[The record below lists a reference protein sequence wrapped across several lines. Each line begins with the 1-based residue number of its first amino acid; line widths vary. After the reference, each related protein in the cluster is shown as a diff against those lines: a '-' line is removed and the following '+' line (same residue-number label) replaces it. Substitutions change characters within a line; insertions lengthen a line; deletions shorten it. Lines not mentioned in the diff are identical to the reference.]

1 MTETL
6 LMLYAMFAAAGTFAL
21 LSLLGAA
28 ELHARRRRC
37 RDAAL
42 RAKYLRIVMLYLLAG
57 EGPAPRFPMIR
68 RAGARLLLVET
79 VAGLAGVTY
88 GLDAAPLR
96 RIVAEYG
103 LDAWLLRRTARSRGY
118 RRARCLLLLS
128 RLPVGAA
135 AAEFAALTARY
146 RMIRVEW
153 VCSGELE
160 VSGVRALGRSRRRCF
175 RRLVLVDRARD
186 SEAGDFDAAASVA
199 TYDYLLPVRA
209 GCFLL
214 PGSVERLVAELGEGR
229 PGSLDLIRSPLG
241 EPAALLSREAVVAAG
256 GFGMRPLRGIPR
268 CRRRML
274 WEPLLAAPRS
284 GVRMPGRLRGLAAA
298 SLAAAFAAAAAAGW
312 WTSAA
317 ALATLALVWAGRECA
332 ARLAGGTA
340 FSAPG
345 GLTAWRRLFGHY

>member
-1 MTETL
+1 MRQ
-6 LMLYAMFAAAGTFAL
+6 G
-21 LSLLGAA
+21 
-28 ELHARRRRC
+28 
-37 RDAAL
+37 
-42 RAKYLRIVMLYLLAG
+42 
-57 EGPAPRFPMIR
+57 
-68 RAGARLLLVET
+68 
-79 VAGLAGVTY
+79 
-88 GLDAAPLR
+88 
-96 RIVAEYG
+96 
-103 LDAWLLRRTARSRGY
+103 
-118 RRARCLLLLS
+118 
-128 RLPVGAA
+128 
-135 AAEFAALTARY
+135 
-146 RMIRVEW
+146 
-153 VCSGELE
+153 
-160 VSGVRALGRSRRRCF
+160 CF

-284 GVRMPGRLRGLAAA
+284 GVRMPGRLRGLAVA

-317 ALATLALVWAGRECA
+317 ALATLALVWAGGECA

-340 FSAPG
+340 FSPPG

>member
-1 MTETL
+1 MKPIL
-6 LMLYAMFAAAGTFAL
+6 LLLFAATAACVGAL
-21 LSLLGAA
+21 LPLISR
-28 ELHARRRRC
+28 ARS
-37 RDAAL
+37 
-42 RAKYLRIVMLYLLAG
+42 K
-57 EGPAPRFPMIR
+57 
-68 RAGARLLLVET
+68 RLLLNAVRRASSDAPDGIGIS
-79 VAGLAGVTY
+79 VLCSGVTDAAQIENLLSPEY
-88 GLDAAPLR
+88 SRYEVIVVLDAR
-96 RIVAEYG
+96 RH
-103 LDAWLLRRTARSRGY
+103 
-118 RRARCLLLLS
+118 
-128 RLPVGAA
+128 

-256 GFGMRPLRGIPR
+256 GFGMR
-268 CRRRML
+268 
-274 WEPLLAAPRS
+274 
-284 GVRMPGRLRGLAAA
+284 RLRGLAAA
-298 SLAAAFAAAAAAGW
+298 SLAAAFAAATAAGW

-317 ALATLALVWAGRECA
+317 ALATLALVWAGGECA

-340 FSAPG
+340 FSPPG

>member
-1 MTETL
+1 MKPIL
-6 LMLYAMFAAAGTFAL
+6 LLLFAATAACVGAL
-21 LSLLGAA
+21 LPLISR
-28 ELHARRRRC
+28 ARS
-37 RDAAL
+37 
-42 RAKYLRIVMLYLLAG
+42 K
-57 EGPAPRFPMIR
+57 
-68 RAGARLLLVET
+68 RLLLNAVRRASSDAPDGIGIS
-79 VAGLAGVTY
+79 VLCSGVTDAAQIENLLSPEY
-88 GLDAAPLR
+88 SRYEVIVVLDAR
-96 RIVAEYG
+96 RH
-103 LDAWLLRRTARSRGY
+103 
-118 RRARCLLLLS
+118 
-128 RLPVGAA
+128 

-199 TYDYLLPVRA
+199 TYDYLLPFA
-209 GCFLL
+209 PGCFLL
-214 PGSVERLVAELGEGR
+214 PRKRRAARRRTGR
-229 PGSLDLIRSPLG
+229 RPAGKPRPHTLAPGRT
-241 EPAALLSREAVVAAG
+241 AALLSREAVVAAG

>member
-1 MTETL
+1 MKPIL
-6 LMLYAMFAAAGTFAL
+6 LLLFAATAACVGAL
-21 LSLLGAA
+21 LPLISR
-28 ELHARRRRC
+28 ARS
-37 RDAAL
+37 
-42 RAKYLRIVMLYLLAG
+42 K
-57 EGPAPRFPMIR
+57 
-68 RAGARLLLVET
+68 RLLLNAVRRASSDAPDGIGIS
-79 VAGLAGVTY
+79 VLCSGVTDAAQIENLLSPEY
-88 GLDAAPLR
+88 SRYEVIVVLDAR
-96 RIVAEYG
+96 RH
-103 LDAWLLRRTARSRGY
+103 
-118 RRARCLLLLS
+118 
-128 RLPVGAA
+128 

-199 TYDYLLPVRA
+199 TYDYLLP
-209 GCFLL
+209 
-214 PGSVERLVAELGEGR
+214 GSVERLVAELGEGR

-256 GFGMRPLRGIPR
+256 GFGMRRLRGIPR

-284 GVRMPGRLRGLAAA
+284 GVRMPGRLRGLAVA

>member
-1 MTETL
+1 MKPIL
-6 LMLYAMFAAAGTFAL
+6 LLLFAATAACVGAL
-21 LSLLGAA
+21 LPLISR
-28 ELHARRRRC
+28 ARS
-37 RDAAL
+37 
-42 RAKYLRIVMLYLLAG
+42 K
-57 EGPAPRFPMIR
+57 
-68 RAGARLLLVET
+68 RLLLNAVRRASSDAPDGIGIS
-79 VAGLAGVTY
+79 VLCSGVTDAAQIENLLSPEY
-88 GLDAAPLR
+88 SRYEVIVVLDAR
-96 RIVAEYG
+96 RH
-103 LDAWLLRRTARSRGY
+103 
-118 RRARCLLLLS
+118 
-128 RLPVGAA
+128 

-175 RRLVLVDRARD
+175 RRLVLVDRAQD

-284 GVRMPGRLRGLAAA
+284 GTRMPGRLRGLVDLRRRARDPR
-298 SLAAAFAAAAAAGW
+298 AGM
-312 WTSAA
+312 
-317 ALATLALVWAGRECA
+317 GRRGVRRA
-332 ARLAGGTA
+332 ARGRNGL
-340 FSAPG
+340 FAPG
-345 GLTAWRRLFGHY
+345 RPHGMETPFRTLLRH

>member
-1 MTETL
+1 MKPIL
-6 LMLYAMFAAAGTFAL
+6 LLLFAATAACVGAL
-21 LSLLGAA
+21 LPLISR
-28 ELHARRRRC
+28 ARS
-37 RDAAL
+37 
-42 RAKYLRIVMLYLLAG
+42 K
-57 EGPAPRFPMIR
+57 
-68 RAGARLLLVET
+68 RLLLNAVRRASSDAPDGIGIS
-79 VAGLAGVTY
+79 VLCSGVTDAAQIENLLSPEY
-88 GLDAAPLR
+88 SRYEVIVVLDAR
-96 RIVAEYG
+96 RH
-103 LDAWLLRRTARSRGY
+103 
-118 RRARCLLLLS
+118 
-128 RLPVGAA
+128 

-199 TYDYLLPVRA
+199 TYDY
-209 GCFLL
+209 LL

>member
-1 MTETL
+1 MKPIL
-6 LMLYAMFAAAGTFAL
+6 LLLFAATAACVGAL
-21 LSLLGAA
+21 LPLISR
-28 ELHARRRRC
+28 ARS
-37 RDAAL
+37 
-42 RAKYLRIVMLYLLAG
+42 K
-57 EGPAPRFPMIR
+57 
-68 RAGARLLLVET
+68 RLLLNAVRRASSDAPDGIGIS
-79 VAGLAGVTY
+79 VLCSGVT
-88 GLDAAPLR
+88 DAAQ
-96 RIVAEYG
+96 IEN
-103 LDAWLLRRTARSRGY
+103 
-118 RRARCLLLLS
+118 LLS
-128 RLPVGAA
+128 P
-135 AAEFAALTARY
+135 EYSRY
-146 RMIRVEW
+146 
-153 VCSGELE
+153 E
-160 VSGVRALGRSRRRCF
+160 VIV
-175 RRLVLVDRARD
+175 VL
-186 SEAGDFDAAASVA
+186 DAAASVA

-284 GVRMPGRLRGLAAA
+284 GVRMPGRLRGLAVA

>member
-1 MTETL
+1 MKPIL
-6 LMLYAMFAAAGTFAL
+6 LLLFAATAACVGAL
-21 LSLLGAA
+21 LPLISR
-28 ELHARRRRC
+28 ARS
-37 RDAAL
+37 
-42 RAKYLRIVMLYLLAG
+42 K
-57 EGPAPRFPMIR
+57 
-68 RAGARLLLVET
+68 RLLLNAVRRASSDAPDGIGIS
-79 VAGLAGVTY
+79 VLCSGVTDAAQIENLLSPEY
-88 GLDAAPLR
+88 SRYEVIVVLDAR
-96 RIVAEYG
+96 RH
-103 LDAWLLRRTARSRGY
+103 
-118 RRARCLLLLS
+118 
-128 RLPVGAA
+128 

-256 GFGMRPLRGIPR
+256 GIPR

-345 GLTAWRRLFGHY
+345 GVTAWRRLFGHY

>member
-1 MTETL
+1 MKPIL
-6 LMLYAMFAAAGTFAL
+6 LLLFAATAACVGAL
-21 LSLLGAA
+21 LPLISR
-28 ELHARRRRC
+28 ARS
-37 RDAAL
+37 
-42 RAKYLRIVMLYLLAG
+42 K
-57 EGPAPRFPMIR
+57 
-68 RAGARLLLVET
+68 RLLLNAVRRASSDAPDGIGIS
-79 VAGLAGVTY
+79 VLCSGVTDAAQIENLLSPEY
-88 GLDAAPLR
+88 SRYEVIVVLDAR
-96 RIVAEYG
+96 RH
-103 LDAWLLRRTARSRGY
+103 
-118 RRARCLLLLS
+118 
-128 RLPVGAA
+128 

-229 PGSLDLIRSPLG
+229 PGRLDLIRSPLG

-284 GVRMPGRLRGLAAA
+284 GVRMPRPLRGGGPPPPRSRPSRWYGPAGSAPRGSRAERPFRPREA
-298 SLAAAFAAAAAAGW
+298 SRHGD
-312 WTSAA
+312 
-317 ALATLALVWAGRECA
+317 
-332 ARLAGGTA
+332 A
-340 FSAPG
+340 FSDTIKALKIFRYHKFLLP
-345 GLTAWRRLFGHY
+345 LPWQ

>member
-1 MTETL
+1 MLIVL
-6 LMLYAMFAAAGTFAL
+6 LLLLAAVAAAALAL
-21 LSLLGAA
+21 LWLVVRGHNKRL
-28 ELHARRRRC
+28 
-37 RDAAL
+37 
-42 RAKYLRIVMLYLLAG
+42 LLAG
-57 EGPAPRFPMIR
+57 SHAVASDTPGGIGISVLCSGVHAQEQVEN
-68 RAGARLLLVET
+68 LLS
-79 VAGLAGVTY
+79 
-88 GLDAAPLR
+88 
-96 RIVAEYG
+96 AEYAHYEVIVV
-103 LDAWLLRRTARSRGY
+103 LDSLRY
-118 RRARCLLLLS
+118 
-128 RLPVGAA
+128 PV
-135 AAEFAALTARY
+135 EFAAFTARY
-146 RMIRVEW
+146 RMIRVEYAL
-153 VCSGELE
+153 SEELP
-160 VSGVRALGRSRRRCF
+160 VTGVRALGRSRRRCF

-284 GVRMPGRLRGLAAA
+284 GVRMPGRLRGLAVA

>member
-1 MTETL
+1 MKPIL
-6 LMLYAMFAAAGTFAL
+6 LLLFAATAACVGAL
-21 LSLLGAA
+21 LPLISR
-28 ELHARRRRC
+28 ARS
-37 RDAAL
+37 
-42 RAKYLRIVMLYLLAG
+42 K
-57 EGPAPRFPMIR
+57 
-68 RAGARLLLVET
+68 RLLLNAVRRASSDAPDGIGIS
-79 VAGLAGVTY
+79 VLCSGVTDAAQIENLLSPEY
-88 GLDAAPLR
+88 SRYEVIVVLDAR
-96 RIVAEYG
+96 RH
-103 LDAWLLRRTARSRGY
+103 
-118 RRARCLLLLS
+118 
-128 RLPVGAA
+128 

-256 GFGMRPLRGIPR
+256 GFGMRPLRGFPAAGGGCCGNPCLPR
-268 CRRRML
+268 RAPGAECRDGCADWRRRRL
-274 WEPLLAAPRS
+274 PRLSPQRPLRGGGPPPPRSRPSRWYGPAGSAPR
-284 GVRMPGRLRGLAAA
+284 GLRAERPFRPREA
-298 SLAAAFAAAAAAGW
+298 SRHGD
-312 WTSAA
+312 
-317 ALATLALVWAGRECA
+317 
-332 ARLAGGTA
+332 A
-340 FSAPG
+340 FSDTIKALKIFRYHKFLLP
-345 GLTAWRRLFGHY
+345 LPWQ

>member
-1 MTETL
+1 MVL
-6 LMLYAMFAAAGTFAL
+6 D
-21 LSLLGAA
+21 
-28 ELHARRRRC
+28 ARRH
-37 RDAAL
+37 
-42 RAKYLRIVMLYLLAG
+42 
-57 EGPAPRFPMIR
+57 
-68 RAGARLLLVET
+68 
-79 VAGLAGVTY
+79 
-88 GLDAAPLR
+88 
-96 RIVAEYG
+96 
-103 LDAWLLRRTARSRGY
+103 
-118 RRARCLLLLS
+118 
-128 RLPVGAA
+128 

-241 EPAALLSREAVVAAG
+241 EPAALLSREAVVAA
-256 GFGMRPLRGIPR
+256 
-268 CRRRML
+268 
-274 WEPLLAAPRS
+274 
-284 GVRMPGRLRGLAAA
+284 

>member
-1 MTETL
+1 
-6 LMLYAMFAAAGTFAL
+6 
-21 LSLLGAA
+21 
-28 ELHARRRRC
+28 
-37 RDAAL
+37 
-42 RAKYLRIVMLYLLAG
+42 
-57 EGPAPRFPMIR
+57 
-68 RAGARLLLVET
+68 
-79 VAGLAGVTY
+79 
-88 GLDAAPLR
+88 
-96 RIVAEYG
+96 
-103 LDAWLLRRTARSRGY
+103 
-118 RRARCLLLLS
+118 
-128 RLPVGAA
+128 
-135 AAEFAALTARY
+135 
-146 RMIRVEW
+146 MIRVEW

-284 GVRMPGRLRGLAAA
+284 GVRMPGRLRGLAVA

>member
-1 MTETL
+1 
-6 LMLYAMFAAAGTFAL
+6 
-21 LSLLGAA
+21 
-28 ELHARRRRC
+28 
-37 RDAAL
+37 
-42 RAKYLRIVMLYLLAG
+42 
-57 EGPAPRFPMIR
+57 
-68 RAGARLLLVET
+68 
-79 VAGLAGVTY
+79 
-88 GLDAAPLR
+88 
-96 RIVAEYG
+96 
-103 LDAWLLRRTARSRGY
+103 
-118 RRARCLLLLS
+118 
-128 RLPVGAA
+128 
-135 AAEFAALTARY
+135 
-146 RMIRVEW
+146 MIRVEW

-284 GVRMPGRLRGLAAA
+284 GGPNAGTAARTGGGVACRGFRRSDRCGVVDLRRRARDPRAGMGRRGVRRAACGRDGRFGPGRARG
-298 SLAAAFAAAAAAGW
+298 
-312 WTSAA
+312 
-317 ALATLALVWAGRECA
+317 
-332 ARLAGGTA
+332 
-340 FSAPG
+340 
-345 GLTAWRRLFGHY
+345 